1 MACGEGKV
9 RSAGRRGPARAG
21 PAAMTKPAGEISGT
35 YYWTNTGAS
44 SLLEGLAFGPLD
56 GQDAARCRK
65 T

>member
-1 MACGEGKV
+1 
-9 RSAGRRGPARAG
+9 
-21 PAAMTKPAGEISGT
+21 MTKPAGEISGT

-56 GQDAARCRK
+56 GQDAAQCRK